1 MFLRALCRWY
11 SVGKI
16 YLFAVG
22 QLTHNHLYKVSGMC
36 IISTCVSTYFYKS
49 KMFVFKIFCNDVEK
63 KQKII
68 ELYERFLKSCVSI
81 LIYSTTSYI
90 TSELRERS
98 KYCTY
103 IPACMKATL
112 DWVLWTH
119 PHCCDTTAQTIQSE
133 YKICCY
139 STLLIHHAQVN
150 IYYVCNG
157 NLPVHFARAFTRIR

>member
-1 MFLRALCRWY
+1 MLHKARTTKFFTNNLCFCALFVAGLN

-103 IPACMKATL
+103 IPACLYTNGEIIPRLTFNNNSQCK
-112 DWVLWTH
+112 
-119 PHCCDTTAQTIQSE
+119 CD
-133 YKICCY
+133 
-139 STLLIHHAQVN
+139 
-150 IYYVCNG
+150 
-157 NLPVHFARAFTRIR
+157 